1 MGSAKKADSL
11 KILKDCVIFV
21 DVRADDGEEAGSLF
35 VEMLESLGAKILTRV
50 GQTCTH
56 VIFKNGLMSTT
67 SRYRLLRE
75 PKPSVVGIAWVVD
88 CVEQRRRVEE
98 APYLID
104 LTEVNVAGTNKR
116 RRSMLPKL
124 MSEAFTEPTPTEID
138 PDEAGGEADVSM
150 DGSQS
155 SITLDDDLTPLERA
169 RRRRSM
175 IFGPTA

>member
-1 MGSAKKADSL
+1 
-11 KILKDCVIFV
+11 
-21 DVRADDGEEAGSLF
+21 
-35 VEMLESLGAKILTRV
+35 
-50 GQTCTH
+50 
-56 VIFKNGLMSTT
+56 MSTT

-98 APYLID
+98 IPYLID
-104 LTEVNVAGTNKR
+104 LNEVNVAGINKR

-124 MSEAFTEPTPTEID
+124 MSGALAEPTPTEVD
-138 PDEAGGEADVSM
+138 PDEGGGEADVSM
-150 DGSQS
+150 DSSQS

-175 IFGPTA
+175 IFGPPA